1 MVLEALGAKERNGNP
16 RTTTSQVLF
25 FNESRG
31 KAADEVETKTERKRD
46 NEREG
51 GGGRRGK
58 RKGEE
63 EEKCREHKSGFRE
76 KGADKMIS
84 SR

>member
-31 KAADEVETKTERKRD
+31 KAADEVETKTERKKD

-51 GGGRRGK
+51 G
-58 RKGEE
+58 
-63 EEKCREHKSGFRE
+63 RE
-76 KGADKMIS
+76 KGGGREKAKRRRSVVSIKVDSGKRERIK
-84 SR
+84 

>member
-31 KAADEVETKTERKRD
+31 KAADEVETKTERKKKIMK
-46 NEREG
+46 ERMG
-51 GGGRRGK
+51 GKGGGREKAKRRRSVVSIKVDSGK
-58 RKGEE
+58 RERIK
-63 EEKCREHKSGFRE
+63 
-76 KGADKMIS
+76 
-84 SR
+84 

>member
-31 KAADEVETKTERKRD
+31 KAADEVETKTERKKKD

-51 GGGRRGK
+51 G
-58 RKGEE
+58 
-63 EEKCREHKSGFRE
+63 RE
-76 KGADKMIS
+76 KGGGREKAKRRRSVVSIKVDSGKRERIK
-84 SR
+84 

>member
-31 KAADEVETKTERKRD
+31 KAADEVETKTERKKRIMK
-46 NEREG
+46 ERV
-51 GGGRRGK
+51 GGREEGK

-63 EEKCREHKSGFRE
+63 
-76 KGADKMIS
+76 
-84 SR
+84 

>member
-31 KAADEVETKTERKRD
+31 KAADEVETKTEREKKKIMRKRGW
-46 NEREG
+46 G
-51 GGGRRGK
+51 GKKEGK

-63 EEKCREHKSGFRE
+63 GGEVS
-76 KGADKMIS
+76 
-84 SR
+84 